1 MNDNYRPGRRKDSR
15 KRENAIFFPKSKN
28 SKILAR
34 LIGMIFY
41 EFDPTAITKYF
52 IHVENSNQL

>member
-1 MNDNYRPGRRKDSR
+1 MIIIDLEGERILEKGED
-15 KRENAIFFPKSKN
+15 AIFFPKN